1 MPPKSAK
8 GKEAP
13 AERPIL
19 GRFSSHL
26 KIGIVGLPNVG
37 KSTLFNTLTKLSI
50 PAENF
55 PFCTIEPNEARVNIP
70 DERFDWLC
78 QLYKPKSEV
87 SAFLEIHD
95 IAGLVRATDIR
106 QQYST
111 GAFED
116 PDIIHV
122 DDTVDPVRDLEIIS
136 AELRLKD
143 IEFMERRIEDVE
155 KSMKRSNDKQLKV
168 EHELCGRLKAWL
180 EDGKDIRLGDWKAA
194 DVEILNTFQL
204 LTAKPVVY
212 LVNMNERDYQRKK
225 NKFLPKIHAWV
236 QEHGGEKIIPFSCAL
251 ERNLADLPPD
261 EAAKYCEENKVES
274 ALPKIIKTGFAAIN
288 LIYFFTAGP
297 DEVKCWQI
305 RRLSKAP
312 QAAGTIHTDFERGF
326 ICAEVMKFEDLKE
339 LGSEP
344 AVKAAGKY
352 RQEGKTYVVQDG
364 DIIFFKF
371 NVSGGGK
378 KMSMR
383 LGGLLV
389 LSLFFF
395 SAMGQLPSQDIL
407 ALLAFKKGIKH
418 DPTGFVLSSW
428 NDESIDFNG
437 CPASWNG
444 IICNGGN
451 VAGVV
456 LDNLSLSADVDLSVF
471 SNLTKL
477 LKLSMANNMISG
489 KFPDNIADFNNL
501 EFLDLSNNLFSS
513 SLPPGIG
520 KLGSL
525 RNLSLGGNNFSG
537 SIPDSISGLSA
548 IQSLD
553 LSRNSFSGPL
563 PSALTK
569 LSSLVSLNLSS
580 NGFTKS
586 LPKGFDLLSSL
597 DVLDLQGN
605 MLDGPLD
612 KAFLMEANATHV
624 DFSGNMFTS
633 SGSQG
638 QMFLPRLS
646 ESIKYLNLS
655 HNQLMGSLV
664 GGSELQIFE
673 NLKVLDLSYNQ
684 LSGELPGFNFVYD
697 LQVLK
702 LSNNRFTGVVPN
714 GLIKGDSLVLN
725 ELDLSGN
732 NLSGPI
738 NMVTST
744 TLRILNLSSNGL
756 TGKLPLLTGSCAV
769 LDLSKN
775 KFEGNL
781 TRVVKWGNIEY
792 LDLSQNLLTGPI
804 PDITPQFLR
813 LNYLN
818 LSHNSLSSSIASVIT
833 QYPKIS
839 VLDLSSNQ
847 LDGTV
852 LAELLS
858 MPTLQE
864 LHLENNLLSG
874 SINISSPLFNQS
886 NLQVLDLSQNRLSGY
901 FPDQFGSLNGL
912 KVLNIGR
919 NNFSGSLPTSMSD
932 MSTLSSLDIS
942 QNHFTGPL
950 PNNLPNSLEFFNASY
965 NDLSGD
971 VPENLRKFPSSCFYP
986 GNTRLRFP
994 NGGPPGSNSS
1004 EAEHSKR
1011 KPFST
1016 LVKVIIIVSCVVVV
1030 FILLLLAI
1038 FIHYI
1043 RMSRRIPSG
1052 HTASKDIHKRAPP
1065 NSSGARG
1072 AESAG
1077 ALVVSAGD
1085 LVASRKGSSSEII
1098 SSGEKVKAV
1107 SDFSPSKNS
1116 HFSWSPESG
1125 DSYIAENLAR
1135 LDVRSPDRLVGELH
1149 FLDETIALTP
1159 EALSRAPAEVLG
1171 RSSHGTSYKAT
1182 LDNGLFLTV
1191 KWLKEGVAKQKK
1203 EFAKEAK
1210 KFANMR
1216 HPNVVGLRGY
1226 YWGPTQH
1233 EKLILSD
1240 YISPGSLASFLYDRP
1255 GRKGPPL
1262 TWAQRLK
1269 IAVDVARGL
1278 NYLHFDRAVPHGN
1291 LKATNV
1297 LLDGSD
1303 LNARVAD
1310 YCLHR
1315 LMTQAGTIE
1324 QILDAGVLGYCAPE
1338 LAASKKPLPS
1348 FKSDVYAFGVIL
1360 LELLTGR
1367 CAGDVISGEGGGA
1380 DLTDWVRLR
1389 VAEGRGS
1396 DCFDATLVTEI
1407 GNPAAEKG
1415 MKEVLGISL
1424 RCIRSVSERPVSDH
1438 ESVGLRGKHGSLVQS
1453 EIIASSIQINCNA
1466 MERFS
1471 DIGAAAKETPFEVA
1485 EASDVVITMLP
1496 TSSHV
1501 YDVYTGP
1508 NGLLYGEN
1516 LLPRLF
1522 IDSSTTDP
1530 QISRKLST
1538 IVSNCTLKKQ
1548 KEDHWKKPAFLD
1560 APVSGGVL
1568 AAEAGTLTFMLSID
1582 EEMTCVKVA
1591 GSEEAYIAAKPLFL
1605 SMGKNTVYCGGAGN
1619 GSTAMICYNLALA
1632 ISMIGI
1638 SESLALGQSLGIS
1651 ASTLTKVFNSSS
1663 ARCWSSDSYNPVP
1676 GVMEGVP
1683 SSRNYDGGFAS
1694 KLMAKDVNIAATS
1707 AKEVGLRYIRSSVRM
1722 AMKPRTSPVYF
1733 AIITLARMRF
1743 SLTDVNVYYLA
1754 AD

>member
-1 MPPKSAK
+1 
-8 GKEAP
+8 
-13 AERPIL
+13 
-19 GRFSSHL
+19 
-26 KIGIVGLPNVG
+26 
-37 KSTLFNTLTKLSI
+37 
-50 PAENF
+50 
-55 PFCTIEPNEARVNIP
+55 
-70 DERFDWLC
+70 
-78 QLYKPKSEV
+78 
-87 SAFLEIHD
+87 
-95 IAGLVRATDIR
+95 
-106 QQYST
+106 
-111 GAFED
+111 
-116 PDIIHV
+116 
-122 DDTVDPVRDLEIIS
+122 
-136 AELRLKD
+136 
-143 IEFMERRIEDVE
+143 
-155 KSMKRSNDKQLKV
+155 
-168 EHELCGRLKAWL
+168 
-180 EDGKDIRLGDWKAA
+180 
-194 DVEILNTFQL
+194 
-204 LTAKPVVY
+204 
-212 LVNMNERDYQRKK
+212 
-225 NKFLPKIHAWV
+225 
-236 QEHGGEKIIPFSCAL
+236 
-251 ERNLADLPPD
+251 
-261 EAAKYCEENKVES
+261 
-274 ALPKIIKTGFAAIN
+274 
-288 LIYFFTAGP
+288 
-297 DEVKCWQI
+297 
-305 RRLSKAP
+305 
-312 QAAGTIHTDFERGF
+312 
-326 ICAEVMKFEDLKE
+326 
-339 LGSEP
+339 
-344 AVKAAGKY
+344 
-352 RQEGKTYVVQDG
+352 
-364 DIIFFKF
+364 
-371 NVSGGGK
+371 
-378 KMSMR
+378 MR

-389 LSLFFF
+389 LSLFFL

-407 ALLAFKKGIKH
+407 ALLAFKKGVKH
-418 DPTGFVLSSW
+418 DPTGYVVNSW
-428 NDESIDFNG
+428 NDESIDFDG
-437 CPASWNG
+437 CPSSWNG
-444 IICNGGN
+444 VVCNGGN

-477 LKLSMANNMISG
+477 LKLSMANNTITG
-489 KFPDNIADFNNL
+489 KIPDNIADFKSL

-520 KLGSL
+520 RLGSL

-537 SIPDSISGLSA
+537 SIPGSISGLSS

-563 PSALTK
+563 PTSLTK
-569 LSSLVSLNLSS
+569 LSSLVSLNLSL

-586 LPKGFDLLSSL
+586 LPKGFELMSSL
-597 DVLDLQGN
+597 DVLDLHGN
-605 MLDGPLD
+605 MLDDPLD
-612 KAFLMEANATHV
+612 KTFLMESSATHV
-624 DFSGNMFTS
+624 DFSGNMF
-633 SGSQG
+633 SGSSSQQ

-646 ESIKYLNLS
+646 ETIKYLNLS
-655 HNQLMGSLV
+655 HNQLTGSLV

-714 GLIKGDSLVLN
+714 GLIKGDSLVLS

-744 TLRILNLSSNGL
+744 TLNILNLSSNGL
-756 TGKLPLLTGSCAV
+756 TGKLPSLTGSCAV
-769 LDLSKN
+769 IDLSNN

-781 TRVVKWGNIEY
+781 TRMVKWGNIEY

-804 PDITPQFLR
+804 PDVTPQFLR

-818 LSHNSLSSSIASVIT
+818 LSHNSLSSSLSSVIT

-852 LAELLS
+852 LAELLT

-864 LHLENNLLSG
+864 LHLENNLLTG
-874 SINISSPLFNQS
+874 SINISTRLSSQS

-919 NNFSGSLPTSMSD
+919 NNFSGSLPTSISD
-932 MSTLSSLDIS
+932 MSTLSTLDIS

-950 PNNLPNSLEFFNASY
+950 PNNLPNSLEIFNATY

-971 VPENLRKFPSSCFYP
+971 VPENLRKFPSSSFYP

-994 NGGPPGSNSS
+994 SGGPPGSNSS
-1004 EAEHSKR
+1004 QAENSKR
-1011 KPFST
+1011 KPIST
-1016 LVKVIIIVSCVVVV
+1016 LVKVIIIVSCVVAV

-1043 RMSRRIPSG
+1043 RMSRRIPSE
-1052 HTASKDIHKRAPP
+1052 HTANKDIHRRAPP
-1065 NSSGARG
+1065 NPSGVRG
-1072 AESAG
+1072 AESGG

-1098 SSGEKVKAV
+1098 SPGEKLTAV
-1107 SDFSPSKNS
+1107 TDFSPSKNS

-1125 DSYIAENLAR
+1125 DSFTAENLAR

-1159 EALSRAPAEVLG
+1159 EELSRAPAEVLG
-1171 RSSHGTSYKAT
+1171 RSSHGTSYRAT

-1191 KWLKEGVAKQKK
+1191 KWLREGVAKQKK

-1291 LKATNV
+1291 LKATNI
-1297 LLDGSD
+1297 LLDGPD

-1324 QILDAGVLGYCAPE
+1324 QILDAGVLGYRAPE

-1348 FKSDVYAFGVIL
+1348 FKSDVYAFGVIM

-1396 DCFDATLVTEI
+1396 DCFDATLVTEM

-1424 RCIRSVSERPVSDH
+1424 RCIRSVSERPGIKTIYED
-1438 ESVGLRGKHGSLVQS
+1438 L
-1453 EIIASSIQINCNA
+1453 SSI
-1466 MERFS
+1466 
-1471 DIGAAAKETPFEVA
+1471 
-1485 EASDVVITMLP
+1485 
-1496 TSSHV
+1496 
-1501 YDVYTGP
+1501 
-1508 NGLLYGEN
+1508 
-1516 LLPRLF
+1516 
-1522 IDSSTTDP
+1522 
-1530 QISRKLST
+1530 
-1538 IVSNCTLKKQ
+1538 
-1548 KEDHWKKPAFLD
+1548 
-1560 APVSGGVL
+1560 
-1568 AAEAGTLTFMLSID
+1568 
-1582 EEMTCVKVA
+1582 
-1591 GSEEAYIAAKPLFL
+1591 
-1605 SMGKNTVYCGGAGN
+1605 
-1619 GSTAMICYNLALA
+1619 
-1632 ISMIGI
+1632 
-1638 SESLALGQSLGIS
+1638 
-1651 ASTLTKVFNSSS
+1651 
-1663 ARCWSSDSYNPVP
+1663 
-1676 GVMEGVP
+1676 
-1683 SSRNYDGGFAS
+1683 
-1694 KLMAKDVNIAATS
+1694 
-1707 AKEVGLRYIRSSVRM
+1707 
-1722 AMKPRTSPVYF
+1722 
-1733 AIITLARMRF
+1733 
-1743 SLTDVNVYYLA
+1743 
-1754 AD
+1754 